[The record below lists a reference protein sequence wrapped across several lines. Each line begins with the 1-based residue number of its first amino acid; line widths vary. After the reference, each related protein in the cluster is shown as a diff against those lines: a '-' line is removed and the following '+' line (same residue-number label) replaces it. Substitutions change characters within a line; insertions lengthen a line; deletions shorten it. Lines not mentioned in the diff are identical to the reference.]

1 MPKLLIPILVAA
13 ALALAVVAPASADAP
28 TKVTTHATFGPFV
41 DDETCAFPITTTVDR
56 TRTTLTFA
64 NGDVKRHV
72 DLIVTISANGKTW
85 IGRDSYDIF
94 IDHSSAN
101 LWIITGAFTHTQVD
115 GGGII
120 FLESGRIPYDAATDE
135 IIDTNPGPHGTG
147 ADSDVYAAMV
157 CANLAP

>member
-13 ALALAVVAPASADAP
+13 ALALAAGTPANADAP
-28 TKVTTHATFGPFV
+28 TKVTTQVTFGPFV
-41 DDETCAFPITTTVDR
+41 DNETCTFPITTTVDR

-64 NGDVKRHV
+64 SGDVKRHV

-85 IGRDSYDIF
+85 IDRDSYDIF
-94 IDHSSAN
+94 IDHSSPD
-101 LWIITGAFTHTQVD
+101 LWVITGAFTHAGLE

-120 FLESGRIPYDAATDE
+120 FLESGRILYDAATDE
-135 IIDTNPGPHGTG
+135 IIDTHAGPHGTG
-147 ADSDVYAAMV
+147 ADPDVYAATV